1 MKGFQLERRMGTYGY
16 TFAEPKPK
24 FCCQNLQQT
33 ISMYDRCRADP
44 AGKFGS
50 GGDFSTVWWLS
61 LNRGFTTVREMKTT
75 PL

>member
-1 MKGFQLERRMGTYGY
+1 MVC

-33 ISMYDRCRADP
+33 KTNNIHVLLMP
-44 AGKFGS
+44 GGS
-50 GGDFSTVWWLS
+50 SLVSLVVGGGSNFSNVWWLS
-61 LNRGFTTVREMKTT
+61 LIRGFTTVREMKTT

>member
-1 MKGFQLERRMGTYGY
+1 MVC

-33 ISMYDRCRADP
+33 KTNDIHVWLMQGRIQPVSLV
-44 AGKFGS
+44 
-50 GGDFSTVWWLS
+50 GGDFSNVWWLS
-61 LNRGFTTVREMKTT
+61 LIRGFTTVREMKTT